1 MKEVHFRLITGT
13 DPDLFQE
20 RLNQAIADL
29 PEETIIVD
37 VLFSTAYTGRSAEYT
52 ALLYYKEVEPW
63 KD

>member
-20 RLNQAIADL
+20 RLNQTVADL
-29 PEETIIVD
+29 PDDALIVD
-37 VLFSTAYTGRSAEYT
+37 VLFSTAHSGRVTEYS